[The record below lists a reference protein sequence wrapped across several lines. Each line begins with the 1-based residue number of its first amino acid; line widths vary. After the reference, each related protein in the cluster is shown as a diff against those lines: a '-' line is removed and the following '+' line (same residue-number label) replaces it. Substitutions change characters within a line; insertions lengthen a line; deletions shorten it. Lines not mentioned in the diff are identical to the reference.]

1 MRLKTGD
8 KVIVIAGKDKGHIGV
23 LKEIDLVKNTV
34 VVEGAGMKTYTT
46 KPTQELPEGNVER
59 KEGPIHASNVMYFT
73 ETSNKEEGAIVSRIG
88 LKREKN
94 PKTGRNKKVRYLKK
108 TGVEI

>member
-1 MRLKTGD
+1 MKLRTGD

-23 LKEIDLVKNTV
+23 IKDIDTKKNTV

-46 KPTQELPEGNVER
+46 KPTQDQPEGAIER
-59 KEGPIHASNVMYFT
+59 REGPIHASNVMYFT
-73 ETSNKEEGAIVSRIG
+73 ETSNKEEGAIISRIQM
-88 LKREKN
+88 KTEKD
-94 PKTGRNKKVRYLKK
+94 PKTGRPRKVRVLKK

>member
-1 MRLKTGD
+1 MKLKTGD

-23 LKEIDLVKNTV
+23 IKEVNLKNNTV

-46 KPTQELPEGNVER
+46 KPTQELPEGALER
-59 KEGPIHASNVMYFT
+59 KEGPIHASNVMYYIDGG
-73 ETSNKEEGAIVSRIG
+73 KEGKESVSRLGI
-88 LKREKN
+88 KIEKD
-94 PKTGRNKKVRYLKK
+94 PKTGKNRKVRVIKK

>member
-1 MRLKTGD
+1 MKLKVGD

-23 LKEIDLVKNTV
+23 LKEVNPKNNTV
-34 VVEGAGMKTYTT
+34 VVEGAGMKTYTQ
-46 KPTQELPEGNVER
+46 KPSNELPEGALDR

-73 ETSNKEEGAIVSRIG
+73 ETSNKEEGAIISRIG
-88 LKREKN
+88 LKNEKD

>member
-1 MRLKTGD
+1 MKLRAGD

-23 LKEIDLVKNTV
+23 LKEVNLKNNTV
-34 VVEGAGMKTYTT
+34 IVEGAGMKTYTT
-46 KPTQELPEGNVER
+46 KPTQELPEGALER

-88 LKREKN
+88 IKIEKDN
-94 PKTGRNKKVRYLKK
+94 KTGRNRKVRFLKK
-108 TGVEI
+108 TGVNI

>member
-1 MRLKTGD
+1 MRLKAGD

-23 LKEIDLVKNTV
+23 LKEVNLKDNTV

-46 KPTQELPEGNVER
+46 KPTNEQPEGALER

-73 ETSNKEEGAIVSRIG
+73 ETSNKEEGAIISRIG
-88 LKREKN
+88 IKYEKD
-94 PKTGRNKKVRYLKK
+94 PKTGRNRKVRYLKK